1 MSVAEPVTRVDESAE
16 PSPPRRAGLGW
27 LVALVGLFVAALVL
41 RLVGLKTG
49 LPYVYNADENSHFVP
64 RAIGMFGHSLN
75 PDYFINPPA
84 FTYVIHALFA
94 VRWGTDPASIGGA
107 FAADPTGA
115 FTIARGASA
124 FLGAL
129 AVPLTAIAGARLFE
143 DRRVGVVAGALLAV
157 AFLPV
162 HYSHFA
168 LNDAPT
174 LAPLALCLVGVAG
187 IYRTGRTR
195 EYVLAG
201 VALGVAIA
209 TKYTAGIVLV
219 TVVAAAFASPVA
231 HARIRNLAFALAL
244 MGAGF
249 LAANPYALLD
259 RHTFW
264 DGIQKQTDTAGEEG
278 GKLGLANSSGWTYY
292 LGTFTWGFGW
302 LPSLLAVG
310 GIGGLIARHRRLAI
324 VLAPAPILLVLYLGD
339 QSRFFARWMLPIY
352 PILAIVA
359 AWALVALV
367 SRFRF
372 RVLLPIAA
380 ALALAQGLVFSV
392 HNDAV
397 MAREDTRQLAR
408 DWMVENIPG
417 GTKIVVEPIA
427 PDQWA
432 ADVGRPRFEFTG
444 NGNRWNKFRT
454 SRSCFFNG
462 ETLPFPCPAVKLED
476 YERTTRAQRVTDYEE
491 SGYCWVV
498 TGSNQ
503 FGRAYADPQEVPDA
517 IRYYDELRKRGEV
530 VYRISPHGRDSQRV
544 PFSFDYSFNYYPLTY
559 ERPGPE
565 IVIYRLDGGDCA
577 T

>member
-1 MSVAEPVTRVDESAE
+1 MSAAKPGAFAW
-16 PSPPRRAGLGW
+16 PAA
-27 LVALVGLFVAALVL
+27 LVALFAAALVL
-41 RLVGLKTG
+41 RLVGHKTG
-49 LPYVYNADENSHFVP
+49 LPYVYNADENAHFVP
-64 RAIGMFGHSLN
+64 RAIGMFGHGWN

-107 FAADPTGA
+107 FAATPTEA

-129 AVPLTAIAGARLFE
+129 AVPLTAVAGARLFE
-143 DRRVGVVAGALLAV
+143 DRRVGLVAGALLAV

-174 LAPLALCLVGVAG
+174 LAPLALCLIGVAG

-219 TVVAAAFASPVA
+219 TVIAAAFASPVA
-231 HARIRNLAFALAL
+231 HARVRNLALAVAL
-244 MGAGF
+244 MCAGF
-249 LAANPYALLD
+249 VAANPYALLD

-264 DGIQKQTDTAGEEG
+264 EGIRKQTETAGEDG
-278 GKLGLANSSGWTYY
+278 GKLGLANSTGWTYY

-302 LPSLLAVG
+302 LPSLLALG

-324 VLAPAPILLVLYLGD
+324 VLAPAPILLILYLGE

-352 PILAIVA
+352 PILAILA
-359 AWALVALV
+359 GWALVALV
-367 SRFRF
+367 SRVRWK
-372 RVLLPIAA
+372 VLLPVAA
-380 ALALAQGLVFSV
+380 VLALAQGLVFSV
-392 HNDAV
+392 HNDV
-397 MAREDTRQLAR
+397 VLARDDTRQIAR
-408 DWMVENIPG
+408 DWMVDNIPPR
-417 GTKIVVEPIA
+417 TKIVVEPIA

-432 ADVGRPRFEFTG
+432 ADVGSSSH
-444 NGNRWNKFRT
+444 RWNKFRT
-454 SRSCFFNG
+454 SRSCYFNG
-462 ETLPFPCPAVKLED
+462 ERLPSPCPVVKLED
-476 YERTTRAQRVTDYEE
+476 YERTIVPERVSAYER
-491 SGYCWVV
+491 SGYCFVV

-503 FGRAYADPQEVPDA
+503 FGRAYADPDEVPGA

-530 VYRISPHGRDSQRV
+530 VFRVSPYGGDADRV

-565 IVIYRLDGGDCA
+565 IVIYRLNGGDCA
-577 T
+577 A